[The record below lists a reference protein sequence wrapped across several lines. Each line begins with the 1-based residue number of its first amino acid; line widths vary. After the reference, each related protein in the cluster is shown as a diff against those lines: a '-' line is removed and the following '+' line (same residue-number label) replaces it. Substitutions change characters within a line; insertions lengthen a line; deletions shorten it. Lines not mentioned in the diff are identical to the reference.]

1 MILYIHN
8 KRKEVIKMKVN
19 WGEKKEIVS
28 YIFDL
33 KVGSTFFSKRRG
45 INEIGL
51 YMVLDKNSGVFLDS
65 YRNNIMAVNLSTGQI
80 RAFPGTQKVEPINAE
95 VILPK

>member
-1 MILYIHN
+1 
-8 KRKEVIKMKVN
+8 MKIN
-19 WGEKKEIVS
+19 WGEKKEIGS
-28 YIFDL
+28 YLFDL
-33 KVGSTFFSKRRG
+33 KVGSTFFSKRKG

-80 RAFPGTQKVEPINAE
+80 RAFPGTQKVEPTNAE
-95 VILPK
+95 VILKK

>member
-1 MILYIHN
+1 
-8 KRKEVIKMKVN
+8 MKVN
-19 WGEKKEIVS
+19 WGEKKEIGS

>member
-1 MILYIHN
+1 
-8 KRKEVIKMKVN
+8 MKVN
-19 WGEKKEIVS
+19 WGEKKEIGT

-33 KVGSTFFSKRRG
+33 KVGSTFFSKRKG

-51 YMVLDKNSGVFLDS
+51 YMVLDKNSGVFFDS

-80 RAFPGTQKVEPINAE
+80 RAFPGTQKVEPVNAE

>member
-1 MILYIHN
+1 
-8 KRKEVIKMKVN
+8 MKVN
-19 WGEKKEIVS
+19 WGEKKEIGS

-33 KVGSTFFSKRRG
+33 KVGSTFFSKRKG

-51 YMVLDKNSGVFLDS
+51 YMVIDKNSGIFLDS

-80 RAFPGTQKVEPINAE
+80 RAFPGTQKVEPANAE
-95 VILPK
+95 VNLLK

>member
-19 WGEKKEIVS
+19 WGEKKARGS

-33 KVGSTFFSKRRG
+33 KVGSTFFAKRKG

-51 YMVLDKNSGVFLDS
+51 YMVIDKNSGVFLDS

-80 RAFPGTQKVEPINAE
+80 RAFPGNQKVEPINAE

>member
-8 KRKEVIKMKVN
+8 KRKEVIKMKIN
-19 WGEKKEIVS
+19 WGEKKEIGS
-28 YIFDL
+28 YLFDL
-33 KVGSTFFSKRRG
+33 KVGSTFFSKRKG

>member
-1 MILYIHN
+1 
-8 KRKEVIKMKVN
+8 MKIN
-19 WGEKKEIVS
+19 WGEKKEKGS
-28 YIFDL
+28 YLFEL
-33 KVGSTFFSKRRG
+33 KVGSTFFSKRKG
-45 INEIGL
+45 MNEIGL

-80 RAFPGTQKVEPINAE
+80 RAFPGSQKVEPVDAE